1 MQGESEEI
9 VLVTNNETV
18 AAWAK
23 VYGVKAVD
31 SQELAEMVE
40 RENWEY
46 MEKKRVYESGSGRG
60 GRNGSISGRGGR
72 GRGGHRRDSSRE
84 ENGAPMMGFSPPS
97 PRGNHPDPG
106 FTLRGAPRG
115 VARGRGK
122 LWEP

>member
-1 MQGESEEI
+1 M
-9 VLVTNNETV
+9 V

-23 VYGVKAVD
+23 VYGIKPAD
-31 SQELAEMVE
+31 SQELADMVE
-40 RENWEY
+40 RENWEFLDR
-46 MEKKRVYESGSGRG
+46 KRVYEAGRG
-60 GRNGSISGRGGR
+60 GRNGSIGSRGGGRG

-84 ENGAPMMGFSPPS
+84 ENSTLMGFSPPS
-97 PRGNHPDPG
+97 PRGNHISNPS